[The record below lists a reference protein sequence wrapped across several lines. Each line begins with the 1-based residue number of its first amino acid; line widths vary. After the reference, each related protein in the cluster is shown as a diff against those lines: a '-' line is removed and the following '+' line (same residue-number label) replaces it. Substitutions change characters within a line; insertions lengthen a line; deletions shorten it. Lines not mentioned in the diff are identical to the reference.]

1 MLFFFS
7 GLHGDYHK
15 PSDTADKIDAPDAA
29 TLLDYVG
36 DVMEHLEDDARTR
49 PQFVRVAEPSEPSAG
64 GGRVGLWAEFR
75 QHAGLQRAA

>member
-29 TLLDYVG
+29 KLLDYI
-36 DVMEHLEDDARTR
+36 
-49 PQFVRVAEPSEPSAG
+49 AECHVIS
-64 GGRVGLWAEFR
+64 
-75 QHAGLQRAA
+75 